1 MFFFCLQC
9 NLLLASDSIEPKNE
23 LSHINALTD
32 KTAKSHIIEAQILID
47 LGEYDKSITY
57 LNVIAERYKGN
68 SKEVKARI
76 LGGLARNAF
85 MLELYEKAV
94 KLWEEAIEVIDDAD
108 KYPYLLAV
116 FQNNIASAYL
126 NLGNTDDAHHYL
138 LKSIDGYPL
147 SQTYQMLSKLV
158 LDKEKNFE
166 LSNSYLTSGL
176 QRINDLKISPKPYFT
191 SNYMYDLNRA
201 TIIEGYAY
209 HYLIKEELD
218 TALKN
223 YKEVLSIASDLKRVS
238 LRVDILKKI
247 GYLYQRMGAVD
258 KSTEYLTKYINLNDS
273 LRVAKNKSLSIP
285 LQNFIQKKDEEP
297 FLHNSFY
304 TILFIVLLVLTSI
317 LISVKFNRIK
327 VSRLELKLNTEI
339 ENKKSQ
345 INTSTDLNLS
355 KKTEN
360 ELLEKLKKFEE
371 GNSFLDKNM
380 SFSTLVGILNSNSKY
395 LRQVL
400 KNNKNTDYNQ
410 YINQLRINYIVNRLK
425 TNPEYLNYKISYLAE
440 ECGFSSHSKFSASFK
455 NVTHVSPSQF
465 IANLK
470 NKSAE
475 KKSVLT

>member
-1 MFFFCLQC
+1 M
-9 NLLLASDSIEPKNE
+9 D
-23 LSHINALTD
+23 T
-32 KTAKSHIIEAQILID
+32 
-47 LGEYDKSITY
+47 
-57 LNVIAERYKGN
+57 
-68 SKEVKARI
+68 
-76 LGGLARNAF
+76 
-85 MLELYEKAV
+85 
-94 KLWEEAIEVIDDAD
+94 
-108 KYPYLLAV
+108 
-116 FQNNIASAYL
+116 
-126 NLGNTDDAHHYL
+126 
-138 LKSIDGYPL
+138 
-147 SQTYQMLSKLV
+147 LV